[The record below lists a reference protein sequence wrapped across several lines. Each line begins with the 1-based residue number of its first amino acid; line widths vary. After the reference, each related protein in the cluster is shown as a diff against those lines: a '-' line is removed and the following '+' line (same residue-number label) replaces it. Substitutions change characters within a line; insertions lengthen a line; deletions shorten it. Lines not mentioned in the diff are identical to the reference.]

1 MELLAIRA
9 VLDKAGTGQAVSDHE
24 AKEALTE
31 GVALLVTL
39 LTNVERIAGALE
51 AIAMNTHPALQTN
64 PDYTARSHG

>member
-1 MELLAIRA
+1 MELVAIRA
-9 VLDKAGTGQAVSDHE
+9 VLDKAGTGQPVSDQE

-51 AIAMNTHPALQTN
+51 QISLNTHPSMN
-64 PDYTARSHG
+64 